1 MTESITISPIVQKGT
16 PPKPGVYVAVM
27 RGNTQHEDM
36 RYFDG
41 RYWGHPADGFL
52 TALDGVRMGAPLP
65 WYKRKIGGT
74 VAWWKEVTV
83 TPKGKEIIWAA
94 LFGA

>member
-16 PPKPGVYVAVM
+16 PSKPGVYVTVM
-27 RGNTQHEDM
+27 KGKLQHEDM

>member
-1 MTESITISPIVQKGT
+1 MTESVIVSPIVHKGT
-16 PPKPGVYVAVM
+16 PTKPGVYVTVM
-27 RGNTQHEDM
+27 KGKPLTEDM

-41 RYWGHPADGFL
+41 RYWGHPAGGFL
-52 TALDGVRMGAPLP
+52 TALDGIRLGSPLP
-65 WYKRKIGGT
+65 WHKRQLRGT

-94 LFGA
+94 LFGG

>member
-1 MTESITISPIVQKGT
+1 MTESLSISPIVQKGP
-16 PPKPGVYVAVM
+16 PPKPGVYVTVM
-27 RGNTQHEDM
+27 RGNTQREDM

-52 TALDGVRMGAPLP
+52 TALDGLRVGAPLP
-65 WYKRKIGGT
+65 WHKRQLRGT
-74 VAWWKEVTV
+74 VAWWKGVTV

-94 LFGA
+94 LFGG